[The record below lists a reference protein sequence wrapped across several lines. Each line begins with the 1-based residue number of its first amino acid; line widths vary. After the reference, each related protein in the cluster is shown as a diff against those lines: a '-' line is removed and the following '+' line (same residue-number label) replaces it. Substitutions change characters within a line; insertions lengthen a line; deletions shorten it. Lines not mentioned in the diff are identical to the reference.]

1 MGADWSNA
9 VDGLLAACRDLF
21 GVPVVYT
28 PTGMPPV
35 TITAIVDITP
45 EISAISATGIPI
57 STAQSTL
64 SVRLADLPQ
73 EPQQGDLVTIAGE
86 SFQVIDYQPDG
97 LGGAKLHF
105 NPV

>member
-9 VDGLLAACRDLF
+9 VDGLLTACRDVF

-28 PTGMPPV
+28 PTGMSAV
-35 TITAIVDITP
+35 NIVAIVDITP

-57 STAQSTL
+57 ATASSTL

-73 EPQQGDLVTIAGE
+73 EPQQGDLVTITGD

-105 NPV
+105 NPA